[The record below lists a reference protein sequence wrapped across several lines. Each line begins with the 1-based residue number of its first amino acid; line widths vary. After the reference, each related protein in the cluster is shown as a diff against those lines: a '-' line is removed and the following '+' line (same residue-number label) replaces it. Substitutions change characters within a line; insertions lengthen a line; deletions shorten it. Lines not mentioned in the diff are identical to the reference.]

1 MIGARVAVGEQ
12 YSLVFL
18 IFGEVPEQRF
28 ALLRFEPDCCLL
40 GIGCSQ
46 IVGERL
52 EQGSARFAIERGLL
66 LCGFFVGFG
75 G

>member
-1 MIGARVAVGEQ
+1 MIGARVVVGEHHP
-12 YSLVFL
+12 LVFL
-18 IFGEVPEQRF
+18 IFGELPEQRF